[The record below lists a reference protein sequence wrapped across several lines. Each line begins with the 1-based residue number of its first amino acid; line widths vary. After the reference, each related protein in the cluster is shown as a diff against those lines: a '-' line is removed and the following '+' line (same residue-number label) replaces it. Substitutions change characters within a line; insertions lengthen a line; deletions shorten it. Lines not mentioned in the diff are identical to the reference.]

1 MTTGYGINGIGWSPL
16 GNVGLGS
23 TGTFANYDYCMP
35 TSMGMMGTMPSMYG
49 MGGMYNYMNP
59 EYMTQMG
66 QRIENSQ
73 LTHATNMHGNVKQM
87 EVTNNLT
94 STDAL
99 VAKMFNDGGIQEAVA
114 KMKSKIDSGDLE
126 GAVQIHKELKSMVYN
141 RFKDELANRGDE
153 IKVSKEISNAIN
165 EYYNLTNHSNLR
177 ADIENCGE
185 DAFYNGFN
193 TVWKKGHS
201 KMTVQ
206 EAKLAIYGDRIDNAG
221 SEKSKKVLGQVS
233 GSIASVFEG
242 AGIGA
247 GLATAGT
254 AIYSLACLLIPGC
267 KRFIPSLKTFGNI
280 ARIGI
285 GLGAVGNT
293 AWKFL

>member
-35 TSMGMMGTMPSMYG
+35 TSMGMMGAMPSMYG

-59 EYMTQMG
+59 EYVTQMG

-87 EVTNNLT
+87 EVTNSLT

-99 VAKMFNDGGIQEAVA
+99 VAKMLNDGGLHQAVA

-126 GAVQIHKELKSMVYN
+126 GAVQIHKELKNMAYN

-153 IKVSKEISNAIN
+153 IKISKYLSSVID
-165 EYYNLTNHSNLR
+165 EYYLTTNGSTLR
-177 ADIENCGE
+177 GDIEKCGE
-185 DAFYNGFN
+185 TPFYNGFN
-193 TVWKKGHS
+193 TVFKKGHS
-201 KMTVQ
+201 KMTIQ
-206 EAKLAIYGDRIDNAG
+206 EAKHAIYGDRIDNAG
-221 SEKSKKVLGQVS
+221 SEKSKKALGQLS
-233 GSIASVFEG
+233 GGVASIGEG
-242 AGIGA
+242 MAIGA
-247 GLATAGT
+247 GLSTVTWGLINICSLLCKGKTAMG
-254 AIYSLACLLIPGC
+254 L
-267 KRFIPSLKTFGNI
+267 N
-280 ARIGI
+280 
-285 GLGAVGNT
+285 GLGKMARGFSVIGGITNLG
-293 AWKFL
+293 WKFL